1 VTRDRGPLRT
11 EIDARG
17 CALVESLFN
26 KDLVRRCRTALER
39 AIETE
44 AGYHGTTDYADYCMV
59 QCCPMY
65 DRVFIDLLDVDDLI
79 APLKDVLGAGC
90 IVYSYASSSL
100 PPGGTNFAARIHVD
114 CPRLIPGYLTNMG
127 VVVLLDDF
135 TEENGATF
143 YLPGSHTRAE
153 PPDRDEF
160 FSHAERLVAPAGSA
174 WFVNP
179 RVWHAAGTNT
189 TGRWRHSI
197 GINMCRPYMKQ
208 RIDIPRLL
216 ADTNLE
222 GVSNTALQKLG
233 FHAQPPTSLDEYYA
247 PPENRTFRQRYE

>member
-1 VTRDRGPLRT
+1 VKFDRESFRA
-11 EIDARG
+11 EIEERG
-17 CALVESLFN
+17 CLLVETLLDE
-26 KDLVRRCRTALER
+26 DLVRRCRAALET
-39 AIETE
+39 AIDAE
-44 AGYHGTTDYADYCMV
+44 AGYHGTTDYADYGMI

-65 DRVFIDLLDVDDLI
+65 DRVFIDLLDIDDLI
-79 APLKDVLGAGC
+79 APINELLGSGS

-100 PPGGTNFAARIHVD
+100 PPGGTNFAARVHVD

-143 YLPGSHTRAE
+143 YLPGSHTRTG
-153 PPDRDEF
+153 PPGRDEF
-160 FSHAERLVAPAGSA
+160 FSHAEQLVAPAGSA

-189 TGRWRHSI
+189 TDRWRHSI
-197 GINMCRPYMKQ
+197 GVNMCRPYMKQ

-216 ADTNLE
+216 AGADLE
-222 GVSNTALQKLG
+222 GVTDNALQKLG